1 MKLGEVLDKVGK
13 NKLKEALE
21 CDDPEAL
28 QKLLEGHGVELSEEQ
43 LDFIAGGLFMNDEGE
58 VGESSLSG

>member
-1 MKLGEVLDKVGK
+1 MKLGEVLDKVGRD
-13 NKLKEALE
+13 KLKEALE

-28 QKLLEGHGVELSEEQ
+28 QKLFEGHGVALSDEQ
-43 LDFIAGGLFMNDEGE
+43 LDFIAGGRFLNDEGE